1 MIDLLEAPLLNKYI
15 KMINLRVAISTAV
28 KYLISIVKKS
38 AVSSSLWRPNIN
50 DIMRNDVASSLIL
63 CESTTES

>member
-1 MIDLLEAPLLNKYI
+1 ME
-15 KMINLRVAISTAV
+15 NLRVTISTTV
-28 KYLISIVKKS
+28 EYLISIVQKS

-63 CESTTES
+63 CKSTTKS

>member
-1 MIDLLEAPLLNKYI
+1 MIDLLEAPLLNEYK